1 MAATIVVI
9 EYLRFCWVHLSST
22 SLGSG
27 SLHISTSYMR
37 LVVGPNVVF
46 FILVIMVIEVIVVMT
61 YFNENIVLF
70 LGNSFKIT
78 KTTMITAISLI
89 TKIAM
94 INTIGSVYMLV

>member
-1 MAATIVVI
+1 
-9 EYLRFCWVHLSST
+9 
-22 SLGSG
+22 
-27 SLHISTSYMR
+27 
-37 LVVGPNVVF
+37 
-46 FILVIMVIEVIVVMT
+46 MVIEVIVVMT

-94 INTIGSVYMLV
+94 INTIGSVYMLVWSGLVLVSIEQFGALWNNQTYKRDGWD